1 MRKSAA
7 PIATAIAAASQLRP
21 CSRGGKL
28 TSLDGNT
35 SEFSAPV
42 AYSPP
47 AVGGI
52 ALLPDVSDSLASN
65 YVALAALAALALVA
79 LTAGAW
85 YASRRWLRQ
94 G

>member
-1 MRKSAA
+1 MRECAV

-21 CSRGGKL
+21 CSRRGKV

-35 SEFSAPV
+35 SEFSAPA

-52 ALLPDVSDSLASN
+52 VLLPDVGDSLASN
-65 YVALAALAALALVA
+65 YVALAARTGLVVVA
-79 LTAGAW
+79 LTAGA
-85 YASRRWLRQ
+85 
-94 G
+94 